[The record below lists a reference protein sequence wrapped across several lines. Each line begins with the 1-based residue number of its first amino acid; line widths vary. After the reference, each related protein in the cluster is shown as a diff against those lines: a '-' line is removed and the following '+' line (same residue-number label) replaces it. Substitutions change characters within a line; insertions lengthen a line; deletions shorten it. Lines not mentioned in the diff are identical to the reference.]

1 MQAENV
7 FIRAL
12 FAEGQVYANWFVFT
26 IDFTQDLGWLPKYSR
41 MQVEA

>member
-1 MQAENV
+1 MKAESV

-12 FAEGQVYANWFVFT
+12 FAERQVYTNWFVFT
-26 IDFTQDLGWLPKYSR
+26 IDFTQDLGWLPKCSR